1 MAEVEA
7 NSILVSVIITC
18 YNHGRFLKE
27 AINSVL
33 QQTWSAI
40 EIVVVDDGSTDDTRA
55 VSESYPDVVY
65 VYQVNQGL
73 SAARNTGAAHSTG
86 KYLVFLDADDWL
98 YPDGIEFNVNELEE
112 NPEAVFVSGAYRMV
126 DVNNTILYGVTREI
140 DEDHYCRMLESN
152 YIGMH
157 GTVMYRRW
165 LFDTYQFDTSLRSCE
180 DYDLYLKI
188 TRSFPVV
195 HHTHQIAAYRMHT
208 TNMSGNIP
216 FMLDM
221 ALLALSRQEQNLR
234 TNAEKRSYRKGQ
246 QFWRA
251 YYGWELQKR
260 LRFDMDSPK
269 MVPRELAKQSLR
281 KHQPY
286 IYYYSS
292 GMRQVINIIK
302 KVVPTF
308 GQRWLHQAKF
318 FPSFIPEPGKV
329 QTGDFRRVRP
339 FSTEF
344 GYDRGG
350 PVDRYY
356 IENFLKKNEDLIKG
370 RVLEIGDNAYT
381 MQFGGSRVVQSDVLH
396 VHSDNPMATFVGDLS
411 DAPQIPSD
419 SFDCIVLTQTL
430 HLIYNMKGAIE
441 TCYRILKPGGVLLL
455 TVPGISHIDHDEW
468 NENWLWAFT
477 AGSLRRVLS
486 EAFPVSYVDINTFG
500 NVFIATA
507 FLYGMGLSEVTKY
520 ELDWM
525 DPHYQVIITAK
536 AVKPQAS

>member
-1 MAEVEA
+1 MAETEA
-7 NSILVSVIITC
+7 YPILVSVIITC

-27 AINSVL
+27 SIDSVR
-33 QQTWSAI
+33 QQTWPTI
-40 EIVVVDDGSTDDTRA
+40 EIIVVDDGSTDNTRE
-55 VSESYPDVVY
+55 VSESYPGVIY
-65 VYQVNQGL
+65 IYQVNQGL
-73 SAARNTGAAHSTG
+73 SAARNTGAVHSKG
-86 KYLVFLDADDWL
+86 DYLVFLDADDWL
-98 YPDGIEFNVNELEE
+98 YPDGIEYGVNQLEE

-126 DVNNTILYGVTREI
+126 DVNNTILYPVENVI
-140 DEDHYCRMLESN
+140 EDDYYCRMLEGN

-165 LFDTYQFDTSLRSCE
+165 LFDTFQFDTSLKSCE
-180 DYDLYLKI
+180 DYDLYLQI
-188 TRSFPVV
+188 TREYPVV
-195 HHTHQIAAYRMHT
+195 HHTHQIAAYRMHLS
-208 TNMSGNIP
+208 NMSGNIP
-216 FMLDM
+216 RMLDM
-221 ALLALSRQEQNLR
+221 ALLALSKQEKNLR
-234 TNAEKRSYRKGQ
+234 SEKEKRAYQRGF
-246 QFWRA
+246 QFWRR
-251 YYGWELQKR
+251 YFGWELLKR
-260 LRFDMDSPK
+260 LRYDMESPK
-269 MVPRELAKQSLR
+269 FIPRQVAASTLK

-286 IYYYSS
+286 LYYRYRT
-292 GMRQVINIIK
+292 MRQLINIVK

-308 GQRWLHQAKF
+308 GQRWLHQAKYY
-318 FPSFIPEPGKV
+318 PSFIPEPGKV
-329 QTGDFRRVRP
+329 QAGDFRRIKP

-356 IENFLKKNEDLIKG
+356 IENFLKKHEDLIKG

-381 MQFGGSRVVQSDVLH
+381 IQFGGDRVTKSDVLH
-396 VHSDNPMATFVGDLS
+396 VHSDNPQATFVGDLS
-411 DAPQIPSD
+411 DAPHVPGD

-441 TCYRILKPGGVLLL
+441 TCYRLLKPGGVLLL

-486 EAFPVSYVDINTFG
+486 EAFPVNYVDINTFG

-536 AVKPQAS
+536 AVKPQVP